1 MSKYPRDE
9 FDRTPEFT
17 DRKGVHREQPAVKGG
32 GSGLGLLMGVGIL
45 ALVVGLVSFLVLPRI
60 LGADAT
66 AVAAQTTAAASSS
79 SEPAGSAAESEPAE
93 SESAESEPAES
104 ESAESEYAD
113 ASEAVAAESPSASAT
128 PSETATA
135 AAVNY
140 AASVGVYNGSSISGL
155 AGSGLAKLQG
165 SGFSSLTAGN
175 WTKKVDASV
184 VYYKSDASRATAL
197 ETARVLGIATVYQ
210 TANVPAEIS
219 VVLGRSYG

>member
-45 ALVVGLVSFLVLPRI
+45 ALVVGLVSFLVLPRL
-60 LGADAT
+60 LGAGAT
-66 AVAAQTTAAASSS
+66 AVAAPQTTAAAASQALASS
-79 SEPAGSAAESEPAE
+79 SEPAESPAESEPAE
-93 SESAESEPAES
+93 SESESANASDPEVSEP
-104 ESAESEYAD
+104 
-113 ASEAVAAESPSASAT
+113 PSVSAT
-128 PSETATA
+128 PSETAAEEPEADPVDYTA
-135 AAVNY
+135 A
-140 AASVGVYNGSSISGL
+140 VGVYNGSSISGL
-155 AGSGLAKLQG
+155 AGSGLTKLQG
-165 SGFSSLTAGN
+165 SGFTSVTAGN

-197 ETARVLGIATVYQ
+197 ETARLLGIATVYQ
-210 TANVPAEIS
+210 TANIPAEIS

>member
-32 GSGLGLLMGVGIL
+32 GSGLGLLMGVGVL
-45 ALVVGLVSFLVLPRI
+45 ALVVGLVSFLVLPRV
-60 LGADAT
+60 LGTDAT
-66 AVAAQTTAAASSS
+66 AVAAQTTAAASST
-79 SEPAGSAAESEPAE
+79 SEPAESEAVESEPAE
-93 SESAESEPAES
+93 SESAESE
-104 ESAESEYAD
+104 SAEPAD
-113 ASEAVAAESPSASAT
+113 ASEPVAAESPSASAT
-128 PSETATA
+128 PSATKEA
-135 AAVNY
+135 TVAVNY
-140 AASVGVYNGSSISGL
+140 AAAVGVYNGSSISGL
-155 AGSGLAKLQG
+155 AGNGLAKLQG
-165 SGFSSLTAGN
+165 SGFSSLSAGN

-210 TANVPAEIS
+210 TPNIPVEIS

>member
-45 ALVVGLVSFLVLPRI
+45 ALVVGLLSFLVLPRL

-66 AVAAQTTAAASSS
+66 AVAAPQTTAAASSPALAS
-79 SEPAGSAAESEPAE
+79 SSDPAE
-93 SESAESEPAES
+93 SSAESEPS
-104 ESAESEYAD
+104 ESADSESSDSSAPEV
-113 ASEAVAAESPSASAT
+113 SESPSVSAT
-128 PSETATA
+128 PSETAAEEAEAGPVDYA
-135 AAVNY
+135 AA
-140 AASVGVYNGSSISGL
+140 VGVYNGSSISGL
-155 AGSGLAKLQG
+155 AGSGLTKLQG
-165 SGFSSLTAGN
+165 GGFTSVTAGN

-197 ETARVLGIATVYQ
+197 ETARLLGIATVYQ
-210 TANVPAEIS
+210 TANIPAEIS